1 MNFSRP
7 SEPGNHPNGVTNGSS
22 TVATNGVANGTTSIP
37 KPGLRY
43 GMFSNWK
50 PHSQKKDDREEALE
64 VIRNGL
70 PKMTRVKAVLGLDI
84 GLDSGPIYIDT
95 REEPRILQTFDGE
108 PDCHVKIKPRYIIAF
123 AQGQLEPRF
132 ALFKDGFFDKSTLPK
147 GDIKVAVKFGDAL
160 CPVDPVNP
168 VSPKP
173 GSRLPTPTEDID
185 QVRRDLKEFGYGLV
199 KNALTRDQVEVLAEA
214 VRQQGRGEME
224 AGVAARDGG
233 PNTPNQRIWTLINK
247 GQEFLDLLEHP
258 LIDEVIPENLGD
270 NFLVHSYSAN
280 IARPGND
287 AMMLHTDQVGIQPPV
302 RNLYFGINIMWFL
315 TDITAEN
322 GGTRVFPG
330 SHLGAIAPDGES
342 IFLLTSVLD
351 SNRTGVGY
359 PGCRGIVI
367 SNDATNF
374 GRAPDPFNIDGTVAA
389 EGPAGTALVFESRL
403 WHATGPNKMTS
414 GERPVILMFFMRSFI
429 RQQENNFLSIRPEV
443 EASMSDRVRK
453 MLGWCADGA
462 FGGIEGEIREGQFV
476 KKLANPFGP
485 FRDSH
490 RYTPFRMDMRAKDVS
505 GVRTA
510 ELVGN
515 RAM

>member
-1 MNFSRP
+1 MNASRP
-7 SEPGNHPNGVTNGSS
+7 SEAVNHPNGVTNGSH
-22 TVATNGVANGTTSIP
+22 TVATNGIANGMKSFPTS
-37 KPGLRY
+37 GLRY

-50 PHSQKKDDREEALE
+50 PHSKKKDDREEALE

-84 GLDSGPIYIDT
+84 GLESGPIYIDT
-95 REEPRILQTFDGE
+95 REEPRILQKFDGE
-108 PDCHVKIKPRYIIAF
+108 PDCRVKIKPRYIIAF
-123 AQGQLEPRF
+123 AQGLLEPRF
-132 ALFKDGFFDKSTLPK
+132 ALFKDGFFDESTLPK
-147 GDIKVAVKFGDAL
+147 GDIKVAVKFADAL
-160 CPVDPVNP
+160 CPVDPVHP
-168 VSPKP
+168 ASPKP
-173 GSRLPTPTEDID
+173 GARLPTPTEDID

-199 KNALTRDQVEVLAEA
+199 KNALTRDQVDVLAEA
-214 VRQQGRGEME
+214 IRQQGCGEVE

-233 PNTPNQRIWTLINK
+233 PNGPNQRIWTLINK

-270 NFLVHSYSAN
+270 HFLVHSYSAN
-280 IARPGND
+280 IARPGNTP
-287 AMMLHTDQVGIQPPV
+287 MMLHTDQVGIQPPV
-302 RNLYFGINIMWFL
+302 RNVYFGINIMWFL
-315 TDITAEN
+315 TDVTAEN

-330 SHLGAIAPDGES
+330 SHLGAIAPD
-342 IFLLTSVLD
+342 
-351 SNRTGVGY
+351 
-359 PGCRGIVI
+359 
-367 SNDATNF
+367 
-374 GRAPDPFNIDGTVAA
+374 DPFNIDGTVAA

-403 WHATGPNKMTS
+403 WHATGPNRMTS

-443 EASMSDRVRK
+443 EATMSDRVRR
-453 MLGWCADGA
+453 MMGWCTDGA

-476 KKLANPFGP
+476 KKIANPVGP

-490 RYTPFRMDMRAKDVS
+490 RYTPFRMDTRANAAS

-515 RAM
+515 RAI

>member
-1 MNFSRP
+1 MNVSRP
-7 SEPGNHPNGVTNGSS
+7 SETHNHTNGVTNGSNS
-22 TVATNGVANGTTSIP
+22 GASNGVATGTTSDP
-37 KPGLRY
+37 TPGLRY

-50 PHSQKKDDREEALE
+50 THSSKKDHREEALE

-108 PDCHVKIKPRYIIAF
+108 PDCRVKIKPHYITAF
-123 AQGQLEPRF
+123 AQGQLEPRY
-132 ALFKDGFFDKSTLPK
+132 ALFKDGFFDESTLPK
-147 GDIKVAVKFGDAL
+147 GDIKVAVKFADAL
-160 CPVDPVNP
+160 CPVDPANP
-168 VSPKP
+168 VPPKP
-173 GSRLPTPTEDID
+173 GARLPMPTEDID

-199 KNALTRDQVEVLAEA
+199 KNALTADQVQILAEA
-214 VRQQGRGEME
+214 IRQQGRGEIE

-233 PNTPNQRIWTLINK
+233 PNAPNQRIWTLINK

-258 LIDEVIPENLGD
+258 LIDEVIPENLGEH
-270 NFLVHSYSAN
+270 FLVHSYSAN
-280 IARPGND
+280 IARPGNVP
-287 AMMLHTDQVGIQPPV
+287 MMLHTDQVGIQPPV
-302 RNLYFGINIMWFL
+302 RSVFFGINIMWFL
-315 TDITAEN
+315 TDVTAAN

-330 SHLGAIAPDGES
+330 SHLGPIAPD
-342 IFLLTSVLD
+342 
-351 SNRTGVGY
+351 
-359 PGCRGIVI
+359 
-367 SNDATNF
+367 
-374 GRAPDPFNIDGTVAA
+374 DPFNIDGTVAA

-443 EASMSDRVRK
+443 EASMSDRVRR
-453 MLGWCADGA
+453 MMGWCTDGA
-462 FGGIEGEIREGQFV
+462 FGGIEGEVREGHFV
-476 KKLANPFGP
+476 KKLAHPVGP

-490 RYTPFRMDMRAKDVS
+490 RYTPFRMDMRAKGAS

-510 ELVGN
+510 ELIGN
-515 RAM
+515 QAM

>member
-1 MNFSRP
+1 MNVSRP
-7 SEPGNHPNGVTNGSS
+7 SASSNQPNGVPNGSS
-22 TVATNGVANGTTSIP
+22 TVAPNGVANGTTSTP
-37 KPGLRY
+37 TPGLRY

-50 PHSQKKDDREEALE
+50 PHSKKRDDREEALE

-84 GLDSGPIYIDT
+84 GLDSGPFYIDT

-108 PDCHVKIKPRYIIAF
+108 PDCRVKIKPRYILAF
-123 AQGQLEPRF
+123 AQGQLEPRY
-132 ALFKDGFFDKSTLPK
+132 ALFKDGFFDESTLPK
-147 GDIKVAVKFGDAL
+147 GDIKVAVKFADAL
-160 CPVDPVNP
+160 CPVDPVHP

-173 GSRLPTPTEDID
+173 GARLPTPTEDID

-199 KNALTRDQVEVLAEA
+199 KNALTRDQVELLAEA
-214 VRQQGRGEME
+214 IRQQGRGEVE

-233 PNTPNQRIWTLINK
+233 PNAPNQRIWTLINK

-258 LIDEVIPENLGD
+258 LIDEVIPENLGEH
-270 NFLVHSYSAN
+270 FLVHSYSAN
-280 IARPGND
+280 IARPGNTP
-287 AMMLHTDQVGIQPPV
+287 MMLHTDQVGIQPPV
-302 RNLYFGINIMWFL
+302 RNVYFGINIMWFL
-315 TDITAEN
+315 TDVTAEN

-330 SHLGAIAPDGES
+330 SHLGAIAPD
-342 IFLLTSVLD
+342 
-351 SNRTGVGY
+351 
-359 PGCRGIVI
+359 
-367 SNDATNF
+367 
-374 GRAPDPFNIDGTVAA
+374 DPFNIDGTVAA

-429 RQQENNFLSIRPEV
+429 RQQENNFLTIRPEV

-453 MLGWCADGA
+453 MLGWCTDGA

-476 KKLANPFGP
+476 KKIANPVGP

-490 RYTPFRMDMRAKDVS
+490 RYTPFRMDVRAKGAS
-505 GVRTA
+505 SVRTA